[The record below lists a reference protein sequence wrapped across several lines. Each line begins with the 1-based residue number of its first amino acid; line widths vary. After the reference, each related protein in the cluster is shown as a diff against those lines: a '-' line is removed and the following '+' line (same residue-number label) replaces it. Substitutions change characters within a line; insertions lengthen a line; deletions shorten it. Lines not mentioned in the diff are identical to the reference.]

1 MPSRVGITE
10 VLIVAFIIILLF
22 GARKI
27 PEFVKGLG
35 QAIREIKKGIKEN

>member
-1 MPSRVGITE
+1 MLSGVGLPEI
-10 VLIVAFIIILLF
+10 LIIAFIILLLF

-35 QAIREIKKGIKEN
+35 EAIGEIKKGIKEK